1 MFLNYDKLTKAHN
14 KKRIKVQNVPENLP
28 IDVCLDQD
36 EGDGNLPP
44 MTALDGDEDIKLE
57 PEETIAARIKRKCS
71 QKRKA
76 TRAGLKMSFPSK
88 ALIRPKILLAQ
99 IKAVNNSY
107 RFENEIQQI
116 LYLLYQLNKIKSLQ
130 QFNEV
135 IVIMKENMIVRRDP
149 KTFCFS
155 FDFPKNVDENLK
167 RKIEFI
173 IKSNELLQRL

>member
-1 MFLNYDKLTKAHN
+1 
-14 KKRIKVQNVPENLP
+14 
-28 IDVCLDQD
+28 
-36 EGDGNLPP
+36 
-44 MTALDGDEDIKLE
+44 
-57 PEETIAARIKRKCS
+57 
-71 QKRKA
+71 
-76 TRAGLKMSFPSK
+76 MSFPSK
-88 ALIRPKILLAQ
+88 VLIRPKILLAQ

-130 QFNEV
+130 EFNEV